1 MCFDAFRYIDIGNAV
16 SVGQQKTLVADIFL
30 YAFQAASG
38 LGMQPGI
45 YHGDF
50 PVLRMVVVYITV
62 LLDKSTVISQL

>member
-38 LGMQPGI
+38 LGM
-45 YHGDF
+45 
-50 PVLRMVVVYITV
+50 
-62 LLDKSTVISQL
+62 